1 MDLIQRDEEKA
12 QRSWCIEAFFTRISV
27 TPVNINEKNMSGTI
41 NSSMNRRQWATLIA
55 LSVLWGGSFFFVE
68 IALETLPPLTI
79 VMLRVGLASAAL
91 WLVALALKLP
101 VPNSAPIWLT
111 FLTMGLLN
119 NVLPFSLI
127 VWGQSHISSGLAA
140 ILNATAPL
148 FGVIV
153 AGILLRDEAATPL
166 KVTGVV
172 VGFAGV
178 IVMMDLSS
186 IATGSLLAQLAILAA
201 ALSYACASVYGRRFK
216 ATGLNPI
223 LIAAGQVTGSTLIL
237 IPIALWVD
245 GTDHYALTPSK
256 VWAAIISLA
265 VLSTA
270 TAYIFYFKL
279 LASAGATN
287 ILLVTLLVPVSAI
300 LLGWLFLQESLQTPH
315 FIGMA
320 MIALGLSSIDG
331 RLWRKVTKP

>member
-1 MDLIQRDEEKA
+1 MLA
-12 QRSWCIEAFFTRISV
+12 A
-27 TPVNINEKNMSGTI
+27 VNTI
-41 NSSMNRRQWATLIA
+41 MNRREWAMLVT
-55 LSVLWGGSFFFVE
+55 LSVLWGGSFFFAE
-68 IALETLPPLTI
+68 IALESLPPLTI
-79 VMLRVGLASAAL
+79 VTLRVGLAAITL
-91 WLVALALKLP
+91 WLVVLALKLP
-101 VPNSAPIWLT
+101 IPNSPPIWIA

-127 VWGQSHISSGLAA
+127 VWGQSQISSGLAA

-153 AGILLRDEAATPL
+153 AGILLRDESATPF
-166 KVTGVV
+166 KITGVV
-172 VGFAGV
+172 IGFAGV

-186 IATGSLLAQLAILAA
+186 IATSSLLAQLAILAA

-223 LIAAGQVTGSTLIL
+223 LVAAGQVTGSTLL
-237 IPIALWVD
+237 LLPIALWVD
-245 GTDHYALTPSK
+245 GNDHYANVPSQ

-265 VLSTA
+265 VFSTA
-270 TAYIFYFKL
+270 AAYILYFKL

-300 LLGWLFLQESLQTPH
+300 LLGWLFLEESLQTPH
-315 FIGMA
+315 IIGMA
-320 MIALGLSSIDG
+320 MIALGLSAIDG
-331 RLWRKVTKP
+331 RLWRRASET

>member
-1 MDLIQRDEEKA
+1 MLTA
-12 QRSWCIEAFFTRISV
+12 
-27 TPVNINEKNMSGTI
+27 VNTI
-41 NSSMNRRQWATLIA
+41 MNRREWAMLVT
-55 LSVLWGGSFFFVE
+55 LSVLWGGSFFFAE
-68 IALETLPPLTI
+68 IALESLPPLTI
-79 VMLRVGLASAAL
+79 VTLRVGLAAITL
-91 WLVALALKLP
+91 WLVVLALKLP
-101 VPNSAPIWLT
+101 IPNSTPIWIA

-127 VWGQSHISSGLAA
+127 VWGQSQISSGLAA

-153 AGILLRDEAATPL
+153 AGILLRDESATPL
-166 KVTGVV
+166 KIMGVV

-186 IATGSLLAQLAILAA
+186 IATSSLLAQLAILAA

-223 LIAAGQVTGSTLIL
+223 LVAAGQVTGSTLL
-237 IPIALWVD
+237 LLPIALWVD
-245 GTDHYALTPSK
+245 GNDPYANVPAQ

-265 VLSTA
+265 VFSTA
-270 TAYIFYFKL
+270 AAYILYFKL

-300 LLGWLFLQESLQTPH
+300 LLGWLFLKESLQTPH
-315 FIGMA
+315 VIGMA
-320 MIALGLSSIDG
+320 MIALGLSAIDG
-331 RLWRKVTKP
+331 RLWRRASET

>member
-1 MDLIQRDEEKA
+1 MLTA
-12 QRSWCIEAFFTRISV
+12 
-27 TPVNINEKNMSGTI
+27 VNTI
-41 NSSMNRRQWATLIA
+41 MNRREWAMLVT
-55 LSVLWGGSFFFVE
+55 LSVLWGGSFFFAE
-68 IALETLPPLTI
+68 IALESLPPLTI
-79 VMLRVGLASAAL
+79 VTLRVGLAAITL
-91 WLVALALKLP
+91 WLVVLALKLP
-101 VPNSAPIWLT
+101 IPNSTPIWIA

-127 VWGQSHISSGLAA
+127 VWGQSQISSGLAA

-153 AGILLRDEAATPL
+153 AGILLRDESAAPL
-166 KVTGVV
+166 KIMGVV

-186 IATGSLLAQLAILAA
+186 IATSSLLAQLAILAA

-223 LIAAGQVTGSTLIL
+223 LVAAGQVTESTLL
-237 IPIALWVD
+237 LLPIALWVD
-245 GTDHYALTPSK
+245 RNDPYANVPAQ

-265 VLSTA
+265 VFSTA
-270 TAYIFYFKL
+270 AAYILYFKL

-300 LLGWLFLQESLQTPH
+300 LLGWLFLEESLQTPH
-315 FIGMA
+315 VIGMA
-320 MIALGLSSIDG
+320 MIALGLSAIDG
-331 RLWRKVTKP
+331 RLWRRASET

>member
-1 MDLIQRDEEKA
+1 ML
-12 QRSWCIEAFFTRISV
+12 V
-27 TPVNINEKNMSGTI
+27 T
-41 NSSMNRRQWATLIA
+41 
-55 LSVLWGGSFFFVE
+55 LSVLWGGSFFFAE
-68 IALETLPPLTI
+68 IALESLPPLTI
-79 VMLRVGLASAAL
+79 VTLRVGLAAITL
-91 WLVALALKLP
+91 WLVVLALKLP
-101 VPNSAPIWLT
+101 IPNSPPIWIA

-127 VWGQSHISSGLAA
+127 VWGQSQISSGLAA

-153 AGILLRDEAATPL
+153 AGILLRDESATPP
-166 KVTGVV
+166 KITGVV

-186 IATGSLLAQLAILAA
+186 IATSSLLAQLAILAA

-223 LIAAGQVTGSTLIL
+223 LVAAGQVTGSTLL
-237 IPIALWVD
+237 LLPITLWVD
-245 GTDHYALTPSK
+245 GSDLYANVPAQ
-256 VWAAIISLA
+256 VWVAIISLA
-265 VLSTA
+265 VFSTA
-270 TAYIFYFKL
+270 AAYILYFKL

-300 LLGWLFLQESLQTPH
+300 LLGWLFLKESLQTPH
-315 FIGMA
+315 IIGMA

-331 RLWRKVTKP
+331 RLWRRASET

>member
-1 MDLIQRDEEKA
+1 MLTA
-12 QRSWCIEAFFTRISV
+12 
-27 TPVNINEKNMSGTI
+27 VNTI
-41 NSSMNRRQWATLIA
+41 MNRREWAMLVT
-55 LSVLWGGSFFFVE
+55 LSVLWGGSFFFAE
-68 IALETLPPLTI
+68 IALESLPPLTI
-79 VMLRVGLASAAL
+79 VTLRVGLAAITL
-91 WLVALALKLP
+91 WLVVLALKLP
-101 VPNSAPIWLT
+101 IPNSTPIWIA

-127 VWGQSHISSGLAA
+127 VWGQSQISSGLAA

-153 AGILLRDEAATPL
+153 AGILLRDESATPL
-166 KVTGVV
+166 KITGVV

-186 IATGSLLAQLAILAA
+186 IATSSLLAQLAILVA

-223 LIAAGQVTGSTLIL
+223 LVAAGQVTGSTLL
-237 IPIALWVD
+237 LLPIALWVD
-245 GTDHYALTPSK
+245 GNDPYANVPAQ

-265 VLSTA
+265 VFSTA
-270 TAYIFYFKL
+270 AAYILYFKL

-300 LLGWLFLQESLQTPH
+300 LLGWLFLEESLQTPH
-315 FIGMA
+315 VIGMA
-320 MIALGLSSIDG
+320 MIALGLSAIDG
-331 RLWRKVTKP
+331 RLWRRASET

>member
-1 MDLIQRDEEKA
+1 MLTA
-12 QRSWCIEAFFTRISV
+12 
-27 TPVNINEKNMSGTI
+27 VNTI
-41 NSSMNRRQWATLIA
+41 MNRREWAMLVT
-55 LSVLWGGSFFFVE
+55 LSVLWGGSFFFAE
-68 IALETLPPLTI
+68 IALESLPPLTI
-79 VMLRVGLASAAL
+79 VTLRVGLAAITL
-91 WLVALALKLP
+91 WLVVLALKLP
-101 VPNSAPIWLT
+101 IPNSPPIWIA

-127 VWGQSHISSGLAA
+127 VWGQSQISSGLAA

-153 AGILLRDEAATPL
+153 AGILLRDESATPL
-166 KVTGVV
+166 KITGVV

-186 IATGSLLAQLAILAA
+186 IATSSLLAQLAILAA

-223 LIAAGQVTGSTLIL
+223 LVAAGQVTGSTLL
-237 IPIALWVD
+237 LLPIALWVD
-245 GTDHYALTPSK
+245 GNDHYANVPSQ

-265 VLSTA
+265 VFSTA
-270 TAYIFYFKL
+270 AAYILYFKL

-300 LLGWLFLQESLQTPH
+300 LLGWLFLEESLQTPH
-315 FIGMA
+315 IIGMA
-320 MIALGLSSIDG
+320 MIALGLSAIDG
-331 RLWRKVTKP
+331 RLWRRASET

>member
-1 MDLIQRDEEKA
+1 ML
-12 QRSWCIEAFFTRISV
+12 
-27 TPVNINEKNMSGTI
+27 TPVNTI
-41 NSSMNRRQWATLIA
+41 MNRREWAMLVT
-55 LSVLWGGSFFFVE
+55 LSVLWGGSFFSAE
-68 IALETLPPLTI
+68 IALESLPPLTI
-79 VMLRVGLASAAL
+79 VTLRVGLAAITL
-91 WLVALALKLP
+91 WLVVLALKLP
-101 VPNSAPIWLT
+101 IPNSTPIWIA

-127 VWGQSHISSGLAA
+127 VWGQSQISSGLAA

-153 AGILLRDEAATPL
+153 AGILLRDESATPL
-166 KVTGVV
+166 KITGVV
-172 VGFAGV
+172 IGFAGV

-186 IATGSLLAQLAILAA
+186 IATSSLLAQLAILAA

-223 LIAAGQVTGSTLIL
+223 LVAAGQVTGSTLL
-237 IPIALWVD
+237 LLPIALWVD
-245 GTDHYALTPSK
+245 GNDHYANVPTQ

-265 VLSTA
+265 VFSTA
-270 TAYIFYFKL
+270 AAYILYFKL

-300 LLGWLFLQESLQTPH
+300 LLGWLFLEESLQTPH
-315 FIGMA
+315 IIGMA
-320 MIALGLSSIDG
+320 MIALGLSAIDG
-331 RLWRKVTKP
+331 RLWRRASET

>member
-1 MDLIQRDEEKA
+1 MLA
-12 QRSWCIEAFFTRISV
+12 A
-27 TPVNINEKNMSGTI
+27 VNTI
-41 NSSMNRRQWATLIA
+41 MNRREWAMLVT
-55 LSVLWGGSFFFVE
+55 LSVLWGGSFFFAE
-68 IALETLPPLTI
+68 IALESLPPLTI
-79 VMLRVGLASAAL
+79 VTLRVGLAAITL
-91 WLVALALKLP
+91 WLVVLALKLP
-101 VPNSAPIWLT
+101 IPNSPPIWIT

-127 VWGQSHISSGLAA
+127 VWGQSQISSGLAA

-153 AGILLRDEAATPL
+153 AGILLRDESATPL
-166 KVTGVV
+166 KITGVV

-186 IATGSLLAQLAILAA
+186 IATSSLLAQLAILAA

-223 LIAAGQVTGSTLIL
+223 LVAAGQVTGSTLL
-237 IPIALWVD
+237 LLPIALWVD
-245 GTDHYALTPSK
+245 GNDHYANVPTQ

-265 VLSTA
+265 VFSTA
-270 TAYIFYFKL
+270 AAYILYFKL

-300 LLGWLFLQESLQTPH
+300 LLGWLFLEESLQTPH
-315 FIGMA
+315 IIGMA
-320 MIALGLSSIDG
+320 MIALGLSAIDG
-331 RLWRKVTKP
+331 RLWRRASET

>member
-1 MDLIQRDEEKA
+1 MLA
-12 QRSWCIEAFFTRISV
+12 A
-27 TPVNINEKNMSGTI
+27 VNTI
-41 NSSMNRRQWATLIA
+41 MNRREWAMLVT
-55 LSVLWGGSFFFVE
+55 LSVLWGGSFFFAE
-68 IALETLPPLTI
+68 IALESLPPLTI
-79 VMLRVGLASAAL
+79 VTLRVGLAAITL
-91 WLVALALKLP
+91 WLVVLALKLP
-101 VPNSAPIWLT
+101 IPNSPPIWIA
-111 FLTMGLLN
+111 FFTMGLLN

-127 VWGQSHISSGLAA
+127 VWGQSQISSGLAA

-153 AGILLRDEAATPL
+153 AGILLRDESATPL
-166 KVTGVV
+166 KITGVV

-186 IATGSLLAQLAILAA
+186 IATSSLLAQLAILAA

-223 LIAAGQVTGSTLIL
+223 LVAAGQVTGSTLL
-237 IPIALWVD
+237 LLPIALWVD
-245 GTDHYALTPSK
+245 GNDHYANVPSQ

-265 VLSTA
+265 VFSTA
-270 TAYIFYFKL
+270 AAYILYFKL

-300 LLGWLFLQESLQTPH
+300 LLGWLFLEESLQTPH
-315 FIGMA
+315 IIGMA
-320 MIALGLSSIDG
+320 MIALGLSAIDG
-331 RLWRKVTKP
+331 RLWRRASET

>member
-1 MDLIQRDEEKA
+1 
-12 QRSWCIEAFFTRISV
+12 
-27 TPVNINEKNMSGTI
+27 
-41 NSSMNRRQWATLIA
+41 MNRREWAMLVT
-55 LSVLWGGSFFFVE
+55 LSVLWGGSFFFAE
-68 IALETLPPLTI
+68 IALESLPPLTI
-79 VMLRVGLASAAL
+79 VTLRVGLAAITL
-91 WLVALALKLP
+91 WLVVLALKLP
-101 VPNSAPIWLT
+101 IPNSTPIWIA

-127 VWGQSHISSGLAA
+127 VWGQSQISSGLAA

-153 AGILLRDEAATPL
+153 AGILLRDESATPL
-166 KVTGVV
+166 KIMGVV

-186 IATGSLLAQLAILAA
+186 IATSSLLAQLAILAA

-223 LIAAGQVTGSTLIL
+223 LVAAGQVTGSTLL
-237 IPIALWVD
+237 LLPIALWVD
-245 GTDHYALTPSK
+245 GNNPYANVPAQ

-265 VLSTA
+265 VFSTA
-270 TAYIFYFKL
+270 AAYILYFKL

-300 LLGWLFLQESLQTPH
+300 LLGWLFLEESLQTPH
-315 FIGMA
+315 VIGMA
-320 MIALGLSSIDG
+320 MIALGLSAIDG
-331 RLWRKVTKP
+331 RLWRRASET

>member
-1 MDLIQRDEEKA
+1 MLTA
-12 QRSWCIEAFFTRISV
+12 
-27 TPVNINEKNMSGTI
+27 VNTI
-41 NSSMNRRQWATLIA
+41 MNRREWAMLVT
-55 LSVLWGGSFFFVE
+55 LSVLWGGSFFFAE
-68 IALETLPPLTI
+68 IALESLPPLTI
-79 VMLRVGLASAAL
+79 VTLRVGLAAITL
-91 WLVALALKLP
+91 WLVVLALKLP
-101 VPNSAPIWLT
+101 IPNSPPIWIA

-127 VWGQSHISSGLAA
+127 VWGQSQISSGLAA

-153 AGILLRDEAATPL
+153 AGILLRDESATPL
-166 KVTGVV
+166 KITGVV
-172 VGFAGV
+172 IGFAGV

-186 IATGSLLAQLAILAA
+186 IATSSLLAQLAILAA

-223 LIAAGQVTGSTLIL
+223 LVAAGQVTGSTLL
-237 IPIALWVD
+237 LLPIALWVD
-245 GTDHYALTPSK
+245 GNDHYANVPSQ

-265 VLSTA
+265 VFSTA
-270 TAYIFYFKL
+270 AAYILYFKL

-300 LLGWLFLQESLQTPH
+300 LLGWLFLEESLQTPH
-315 FIGMA
+315 IIGMA
-320 MIALGLSSIDG
+320 MIALGLSAIDG
-331 RLWRKVTKP
+331 RLWRRASET

>member
-1 MDLIQRDEEKA
+1 MLA
-12 QRSWCIEAFFTRISV
+12 A
-27 TPVNINEKNMSGTI
+27 VNTI
-41 NSSMNRRQWATLIA
+41 MNRREWAMLVT
-55 LSVLWGGSFFFVE
+55 LSVLWGGSFFFAE
-68 IALETLPPLTI
+68 IALESLPPLTI
-79 VMLRVGLASAAL
+79 VTLRVGLAAITL
-91 WLVALALKLP
+91 WLVVLALKLP
-101 VPNSAPIWLT
+101 IPNSPPIWIA

-127 VWGQSHISSGLAA
+127 VWGQSQISSGLAA

-153 AGILLRDEAATPL
+153 AGILLRDESATPL
-166 KVTGVV
+166 KITGVV

-186 IATGSLLAQLAILAA
+186 IATSSLLAQLAILAA

-223 LIAAGQVTGSTLIL
+223 LVAAGQVTGSTLL
-237 IPIALWVD
+237 LLPIALWVD
-245 GTDHYALTPSK
+245 GNDPYANVPAQ

-265 VLSTA
+265 MFSTA
-270 TAYIFYFKL
+270 AAYILYFKL

-300 LLGWLFLQESLQTPH
+300 LLGWLFLEESLQTPH
-315 FIGMA
+315 IIGMA
-320 MIALGLSSIDG
+320 MIALGLSAIDG
-331 RLWRKVTKP
+331 RLWRRASET

>member
-1 MDLIQRDEEKA
+1 MLA
-12 QRSWCIEAFFTRISV
+12 A
-27 TPVNINEKNMSGTI
+27 VNTI
-41 NSSMNRRQWATLIA
+41 MNRREWAMLVT
-55 LSVLWGGSFFFVE
+55 LSVLWGGSFFFAE
-68 IALETLPPLTI
+68 IALESLPPLTI
-79 VMLRVGLASAAL
+79 VTLRVGLAAITL
-91 WLVALALKLP
+91 WLVVLALKLP
-101 VPNSAPIWLT
+101 IPNSPPIWIA

-127 VWGQSHISSGLAA
+127 VWGQSQISSGLAA

-153 AGILLRDEAATPL
+153 AGILLRDESATPL
-166 KVTGVV
+166 KITGVV
-172 VGFAGV
+172 IGFAGV

-186 IATGSLLAQLAILAA
+186 IATSSLLAQLAILAA

-223 LIAAGQVTGSTLIL
+223 LVAAGQVTGSTLL
-237 IPIALWVD
+237 LLPIALWVD
-245 GTDHYALTPSK
+245 GNDPYANVPAQ

-265 VLSTA
+265 MFSTA
-270 TAYIFYFKL
+270 AAYILYFKL

-300 LLGWLFLQESLQTPH
+300 LLGWLFLEESLQTPH
-315 FIGMA
+315 IIGMA
-320 MIALGLSSIDG
+320 MIALGLSAIDG
-331 RLWRKVTKP
+331 RLWRRASET

>member
-1 MDLIQRDEEKA
+1 ML
-12 QRSWCIEAFFTRISV
+12 
-27 TPVNINEKNMSGTI
+27 TPVNTI
-41 NSSMNRRQWATLIA
+41 MNRREWAMLVT
-55 LSVLWGGSFFFVE
+55 LSVLWGGSFFFAE
-68 IALETLPPLTI
+68 IALESLPPLTI
-79 VMLRVGLASAAL
+79 VTLRVGLAAITL
-91 WLVALALKLP
+91 WLVVLALKLP
-101 VPNSAPIWLT
+101 IPNSAPIWIA
-111 FLTMGLLN
+111 FLAMGLLN

-127 VWGQSHISSGLAA
+127 VWGQSQISSGLAA

-153 AGILLRDEAATPL
+153 AGILLRDESATL
-166 KVTGVV
+166 IKLTGVF

-186 IATGSLLAQLAILAA
+186 IATSSLLAQLAILAA

-223 LIAAGQVTGSTLIL
+223 LVAAGQVTGSTLL
-237 IPIALWVD
+237 LLPITLWVD
-245 GTDHYALTPSK
+245 GSDLYANVPAQ

-265 VLSTA
+265 VFSTA
-270 TAYIFYFKL
+270 AAYILYFKL

-300 LLGWLFLQESLQTPH
+300 LLGWLFLEESLQTPH
-315 FIGMA
+315 IIGMA
-320 MIALGLSSIDG
+320 MIALGLSAIDG
-331 RLWRKVTKP
+331 RLWRRASET

>member
-1 MDLIQRDEEKA
+1 MLA
-12 QRSWCIEAFFTRISV
+12 A
-27 TPVNINEKNMSGTI
+27 VNTI
-41 NSSMNRRQWATLIA
+41 MNRREWAMLVT
-55 LSVLWGGSFFFVE
+55 LSVLWGGSFFFAE
-68 IALETLPPLTI
+68 IALESLPPLTI
-79 VMLRVGLASAAL
+79 VTLRVGLAAITL
-91 WLVALALKLP
+91 WLVVLALKLP
-101 VPNSAPIWLT
+101 IPNSPPIWIA

-127 VWGQSHISSGLAA
+127 VWGQSQISSGLAA

-153 AGILLRDEAATPL
+153 AGILLRDESATPL
-166 KVTGVV
+166 KITGVV
-172 VGFAGV
+172 IGFAGV

-186 IATGSLLAQLAILAA
+186 IATSSLLAQLAILAA

-223 LIAAGQVTGSTLIL
+223 LVAAGQVTGSTLL
-237 IPIALWVD
+237 LLPIALWVD
-245 GTDHYALTPSK
+245 GNDHYANMPAQ

-265 VLSTA
+265 MFSTA
-270 TAYIFYFKL
+270 AAYILYFKL

-300 LLGWLFLQESLQTPH
+300 LLGWLFLEESLQTPH
-315 FIGMA
+315 IIGMA
-320 MIALGLSSIDG
+320 MIALGLSAIDG
-331 RLWRKVTKP
+331 RLWRRASET

>member
-1 MDLIQRDEEKA
+1 MLA
-12 QRSWCIEAFFTRISV
+12 A
-27 TPVNINEKNMSGTI
+27 VNTI
-41 NSSMNRRQWATLIA
+41 MNRREWAMLVT
-55 LSVLWGGSFFFVE
+55 LSVLWGGSFFFAE
-68 IALETLPPLTI
+68 IALESLPPLTI
-79 VMLRVGLASAAL
+79 VTLRVGLAAITL
-91 WLVALALKLP
+91 WLVVLALKLP
-101 VPNSAPIWLT
+101 IPNSPPIWIA

-127 VWGQSHISSGLAA
+127 VWGQSQISSGLAA

-153 AGILLRDEAATPL
+153 AGILLRDESATPL
-166 KVTGVV
+166 KITGVV
-172 VGFAGV
+172 IGFAGV

-186 IATGSLLAQLAILAA
+186 IATSSLLAQLAILAA

-223 LIAAGQVTGSTLIL
+223 LVAAGQVTGSTLL
-237 IPIALWVD
+237 LLPIALWVD
-245 GTDHYALTPSK
+245 GNAPYANVPTQ

-265 VLSTA
+265 VFSTA
-270 TAYIFYFKL
+270 AAYILYFKL

-300 LLGWLFLQESLQTPH
+300 LLGWLFLEESLQTPH
-315 FIGMA
+315 IIGMA
-320 MIALGLSSIDG
+320 MIALGLSAIDG
-331 RLWRKVTKP
+331 RLWRRASET

>member
-1 MDLIQRDEEKA
+1 MLTA
-12 QRSWCIEAFFTRISV
+12 
-27 TPVNINEKNMSGTI
+27 VNTI
-41 NSSMNRRQWATLIA
+41 MNRREWAMLVT
-55 LSVLWGGSFFFVE
+55 LSVLWGGSFFFAE
-68 IALETLPPLTI
+68 IALESLPPLTI
-79 VMLRVGLASAAL
+79 VTLRVGLAAITL
-91 WLVALALKLP
+91 WLVVLALKLP
-101 VPNSAPIWLT
+101 IPNSTPIWIA

-127 VWGQSHISSGLAA
+127 VWGQSQISSGLAA

-153 AGILLRDEAATPL
+153 AGILLRDESATPI
-166 KVTGVV
+166 KITGVV

-186 IATGSLLAQLAILAA
+186 IATSSLLAQLAILAA

-223 LIAAGQVTGSTLIL
+223 LVAAGQVTGSTLL
-237 IPIALWVD
+237 LLPIALWVD
-245 GTDHYALTPSK
+245 GNNPYANVPAQ

-265 VLSTA
+265 VFSTA
-270 TAYIFYFKL
+270 AAYILYFKL

-300 LLGWLFLQESLQTPH
+300 LLGWLFLEESLQTPH
-315 FIGMA
+315 VIGMA
-320 MIALGLSSIDG
+320 MIALGLSAIDG
-331 RLWRKVTKP
+331 RLWRRASET

>member
-1 MDLIQRDEEKA
+1 MLTA
-12 QRSWCIEAFFTRISV
+12 
-27 TPVNINEKNMSGTI
+27 VNTI
-41 NSSMNRRQWATLIA
+41 MNRREWAMLVT
-55 LSVLWGGSFFFVE
+55 LSVLWGGSFFFAE
-68 IALETLPPLTI
+68 IALESLPPLTI
-79 VMLRVGLASAAL
+79 VTLRVGLAAITL
-91 WLVALALKLP
+91 WLVVLALKLP
-101 VPNSAPIWLT
+101 IPNSTPIWIA

-127 VWGQSHISSGLAA
+127 VWGQSQISSGLAA

-153 AGILLRDEAATPL
+153 AGILLRDESATPL
-166 KVTGVV
+166 KIMGVV

-186 IATGSLLAQLAILAA
+186 IATSSLLAQLAILAA

-223 LIAAGQVTGSTLIL
+223 LVAAGQVTGSTLL
-237 IPIALWVD
+237 LLPIALWVD
-245 GTDHYALTPSK
+245 GNDHYANVPTQ

-265 VLSTA
+265 VFSTA
-270 TAYIFYFKL
+270 AAYILYFKL

-300 LLGWLFLQESLQTPH
+300 LLGWLFLEESLQTPH
-315 FIGMA
+315 IIGMA
-320 MIALGLSSIDG
+320 MIALGLSAIDG
-331 RLWRKVTKP
+331 RLWRRASET

>member
-1 MDLIQRDEEKA
+1 MLTA
-12 QRSWCIEAFFTRISV
+12 
-27 TPVNINEKNMSGTI
+27 VNTI
-41 NSSMNRRQWATLIA
+41 MNRREWAMLVT
-55 LSVLWGGSFFFVE
+55 LSVLWGGSFFFAE
-68 IALETLPPLTI
+68 IALESLPPLTI
-79 VMLRVGLASAAL
+79 VTLRVGLAAITL
-91 WLVALALKLP
+91 WLVVLALKLP
-101 VPNSAPIWLT
+101 IPNSTPIWIA

-127 VWGQSHISSGLAA
+127 VWGQSQISSGLAA

-153 AGILLRDEAATPL
+153 AGILLRDESATPL
-166 KVTGVV
+166 KIMGVV

-186 IATGSLLAQLAILAA
+186 IATSSLLAQLAILAA

-223 LIAAGQVTGSTLIL
+223 LVAAGQVTGSTLL
-237 IPIALWVD
+237 LLPIALWVD
-245 GTDHYALTPSK
+245 GNDPYANVPAQ

-265 VLSTA
+265 VFSTA
-270 TAYIFYFKL
+270 AAYILYFKL

-300 LLGWLFLQESLQTPH
+300 LLGWLFLEESLQTPH
-315 FIGMA
+315 IIGMA
-320 MIALGLSSIDG
+320 MIALGLSAIDG
-331 RLWRKVTKP
+331 RLWRRASET

>member
-1 MDLIQRDEEKA
+1 MLA
-12 QRSWCIEAFFTRISV
+12 A
-27 TPVNINEKNMSGTI
+27 VNTI
-41 NSSMNRRQWATLIA
+41 MNRREWAMLVT
-55 LSVLWGGSFFFVE
+55 LSVLWGGSFFFAE
-68 IALETLPPLTI
+68 IALESLPPLTI
-79 VMLRVGLASAAL
+79 VTLRVGLAAITL
-91 WLVALALKLP
+91 WLVVLALKLP
-101 VPNSAPIWLT
+101 IPNSPPIWIT

-127 VWGQSHISSGLAA
+127 VWGQSQISSGLAA

-153 AGILLRDEAATPL
+153 AGILLRDESATPL
-166 KVTGVV
+166 KITGVV

-186 IATGSLLAQLAILAA
+186 IATSSLLAQLAILAA

-223 LIAAGQVTGSTLIL
+223 LVAAGQVTGSTLL
-237 IPIALWVD
+237 LLPIALWVD
-245 GTDHYALTPSK
+245 GNDHYANVPAQ

-265 VLSTA
+265 VFSTA
-270 TAYIFYFKL
+270 AAYILYFKL

-300 LLGWLFLQESLQTPH
+300 LLGWLFLEESLQTPH
-315 FIGMA
+315 IIGMA
-320 MIALGLSSIDG
+320 MIALGLSAIDG
-331 RLWRKVTKP
+331 RLWRRASET

>member
-1 MDLIQRDEEKA
+1 MLTA
-12 QRSWCIEAFFTRISV
+12 
-27 TPVNINEKNMSGTI
+27 VNTI
-41 NSSMNRRQWATLIA
+41 MNRREWAMLVT
-55 LSVLWGGSFFFVE
+55 LSVLWGGSFFFAE
-68 IALETLPPLTI
+68 IALESLPPLTI
-79 VMLRVGLASAAL
+79 VTLRVGLAAITL
-91 WLVALALKLP
+91 WLVVLALKLP
-101 VPNSAPIWLT
+101 IPNSTPIWIA

-127 VWGQSHISSGLAA
+127 VWGQSQISSGLAA

-153 AGILLRDEAATPL
+153 AGILLRDESATPL
-166 KVTGVV
+166 KIMGVV

-186 IATGSLLAQLAILAA
+186 IATSSLLAQLAILAA

-223 LIAAGQVTGSTLIL
+223 LVAAGQVTGSTLL
-237 IPIALWVD
+237 LLPIALWVD
-245 GTDHYALTPSK
+245 GNDPYANVPAK

-265 VLSTA
+265 VFSTA
-270 TAYIFYFKL
+270 AAYILYFKL

-300 LLGWLFLQESLQTPH
+300 LLGWLFLEESLQTPH
-315 FIGMA
+315 VIGMA
-320 MIALGLSSIDG
+320 MIALGLSAIDG
-331 RLWRKVTKP
+331 RLWRRASET

>member
-1 MDLIQRDEEKA
+1 MLTA
-12 QRSWCIEAFFTRISV
+12 
-27 TPVNINEKNMSGTI
+27 VNTI
-41 NSSMNRRQWATLIA
+41 MNRREWAMLVT
-55 LSVLWGGSFFFVE
+55 LSVLWGGSFFFAE
-68 IALETLPPLTI
+68 IALESLPPLTI
-79 VMLRVGLASAAL
+79 VTLRVGLAAITL
-91 WLVALALKLP
+91 WLVVLALKLP
-101 VPNSAPIWLT
+101 IPNSPPIWIA

-127 VWGQSHISSGLAA
+127 VWGQSQISSGLAA

-153 AGILLRDEAATPL
+153 AGILLRDESATPL
-166 KVTGVV
+166 KITGVV
-172 VGFAGV
+172 IGFAGV

-186 IATGSLLAQLAILAA
+186 IATSSLLAQLAILAA

-223 LIAAGQVTGSTLIL
+223 LVAAGQVTGSTLL
-237 IPIALWVD
+237 LLPIALWVD
-245 GTDHYALTPSK
+245 GNDPYANMPAQ

-265 VLSTA
+265 MFSTA
-270 TAYIFYFKL
+270 AAYILYFKL

-300 LLGWLFLQESLQTPH
+300 LLGWLFLEESLQTPH
-315 FIGMA
+315 IIGMA
-320 MIALGLSSIDG
+320 MIALGLSAIDG
-331 RLWRKVTKP
+331 RLWRRASET

>member
-1 MDLIQRDEEKA
+1 MLA
-12 QRSWCIEAFFTRISV
+12 A
-27 TPVNINEKNMSGTI
+27 VNTI
-41 NSSMNRRQWATLIA
+41 MNRREWAMLVT
-55 LSVLWGGSFFFVE
+55 LSVLWGGSFFFAE
-68 IALETLPPLTI
+68 IALESLPPLTI
-79 VMLRVGLASAAL
+79 VTLRVGLAAITL
-91 WLVALALKLP
+91 WLVVLALKLP
-101 VPNSAPIWLT
+101 IPNSPPIWIA

-127 VWGQSHISSGLAA
+127 VWGQSQISSGLAA

-153 AGILLRDEAATPL
+153 AGILLRDESATPL
-166 KVTGVV
+166 KITGVV
-172 VGFAGV
+172 IGFAGV

-186 IATGSLLAQLAILAA
+186 IATSGLLAQLAILAA

-223 LIAAGQVTGSTLIL
+223 LVAAGQVTGSTLL
-237 IPIALWVD
+237 LLPIALWVD
-245 GTDHYALTPSK
+245 GNDHYANVPSQ

-265 VLSTA
+265 VFSTA
-270 TAYIFYFKL
+270 AAYILYFKL

-300 LLGWLFLQESLQTPH
+300 LLGWLFLEESLQTPH
-315 FIGMA
+315 IIGMA
-320 MIALGLSSIDG
+320 MIALGLSAIDG
-331 RLWRKVTKP
+331 RLWRRASET

>member
-1 MDLIQRDEEKA
+1 MLTA
-12 QRSWCIEAFFTRISV
+12 
-27 TPVNINEKNMSGTI
+27 VNTI
-41 NSSMNRRQWATLIA
+41 MNRREWAMLVT
-55 LSVLWGGSFFFVE
+55 LSVLWGGSFFFAE
-68 IALETLPPLTI
+68 IALESLPPLTI
-79 VMLRVGLASAAL
+79 VTLRVGLAAITL
-91 WLVALALKLP
+91 WLVVLALKLP
-101 VPNSAPIWLT
+101 IPNSTPIWIA

-127 VWGQSHISSGLAA
+127 VWGQSQISSGLAA

-153 AGILLRDEAATPL
+153 AGILLRDESATPL
-166 KVTGVV
+166 KIMGVV

-186 IATGSLLAQLAILAA
+186 IATSSLLAQLAILAA
-201 ALSYACASVYGRRFK
+201 ALFYACASVYARRFK

-223 LIAAGQVTGSTLIL
+223 LVAAGQVTGSTLL
-237 IPIALWVD
+237 LLPIALWVD
-245 GTDHYALTPSK
+245 GNNPYVNVPAQ

-265 VLSTA
+265 VFSA
-270 TAYIFYFKL
+270 AAAYILYFKL

-300 LLGWLFLQESLQTPH
+300 LLGWLFLEESLQTPH
-315 FIGMA
+315 VIGMA
-320 MIALGLSSIDG
+320 MIALGLSAIDG
-331 RLWRKVTKP
+331 RLWRRASET

>member
-1 MDLIQRDEEKA
+1 ML
-12 QRSWCIEAFFTRISV
+12 
-27 TPVNINEKNMSGTI
+27 TPVNTI
-41 NSSMNRRQWATLIA
+41 MNRREWAMLVT
-55 LSVLWGGSFFFVE
+55 LSVLWGGSFFFAE
-68 IALETLPPLTI
+68 IALESLPPLTI
-79 VMLRVGLASAAL
+79 VTLRVGLAAITL
-91 WLVALALKLP
+91 WLVVLALKLP
-101 VPNSAPIWLT
+101 IPNSAPIWIA

-127 VWGQSHISSGLAA
+127 VWGQSQISSGLAA

-153 AGILLRDEAATPL
+153 AGILLRDESATLL
-166 KVTGVV
+166 KITGVV
-172 VGFAGV
+172 IGFAGV

-186 IATGSLLAQLAILAA
+186 IATSSLLAQLAILAA

-223 LIAAGQVTGSTLIL
+223 LVAAGQVTGSTLL
-237 IPIALWVD
+237 LLPVALWVD
-245 GTDHYALTPSK
+245 GNDHYANVPTQ

-265 VLSTA
+265 VFSTA
-270 TAYIFYFKL
+270 AAYILYFKL

-300 LLGWLFLQESLQTPH
+300 LLGWLFLKESLQTPH
-315 FIGMA
+315 IIGMA
-320 MIALGLSSIDG
+320 MIALGLSAIDG
-331 RLWRKVTKP
+331 RLWRRASET

>member
-1 MDLIQRDEEKA
+1 MLTA
-12 QRSWCIEAFFTRISV
+12 
-27 TPVNINEKNMSGTI
+27 VNTI
-41 NSSMNRRQWATLIA
+41 MNRREWAMLVT
-55 LSVLWGGSFFFVE
+55 LSVLWGGSFFFAE
-68 IALETLPPLTI
+68 IALESLPPLTI
-79 VMLRVGLASAAL
+79 VTLRVGLAAITL
-91 WLVALALKLP
+91 WLVVLALKLP
-101 VPNSAPIWLT
+101 IPNSPPIWIA

-127 VWGQSHISSGLAA
+127 VWGQSQISSGLAA

-153 AGILLRDEAATPL
+153 AGILLRDESATPL
-166 KVTGVV
+166 KITGVV

-186 IATGSLLAQLAILAA
+186 IATSSLLAQLAILAA

-223 LIAAGQVTGSTLIL
+223 LVAAGQVTGSTLL
-237 IPIALWVD
+237 LLPIALWVD
-245 GTDHYALTPSK
+245 GNDHYANVPTQ

-265 VLSTA
+265 VFSTA
-270 TAYIFYFKL
+270 AAYILYFKL

-300 LLGWLFLQESLQTPH
+300 LLGWLFLEESLQTPH
-315 FIGMA
+315 IIGMA
-320 MIALGLSSIDG
+320 MIALGLSAIDG
-331 RLWRKVTKP
+331 RLWRRASET